1 MPIQISSNQI
11 QSNAITS
18 AKLAGSIPASKLDLT
33 QTYDF
38 SSGTLRS
45 GTPSAD
51 SDVAVKSYVD
61 GLVGSGV
68 FWKEPVK
75 VASTANIDLSSALV
89 NNATIDGVT
98 VATGDRVLVKDQS
111 SAAENGIYIV
121 ASSGAASRASDCDSA
136 SELNG
141 AAVFVKQ
148 GTAAAD
154 QAFVQTAEIANL
166 GSDSVTWVQFTGLGQ
181 ITAGAALSKTGNT
194 LNVTVDDSSIEVSS
208 DALQIK
214 NSGVTND
221 MLSGSI
227 ANGKLANSTISGVA
241 LGTNLNSLSAATNGG
256 VVFSAY
262 NGSASVSNLQLDI
275 NDLADAGVSVANDS
289 IAIYDAD
296 ADVTGKESIAHLI
309 AAVAGDGLADS
320 SGVLS
325 VSVDDSSIELNSDSI
340 RVKASGVTNAML
352 AGSIADSKLNQIT
365 TSDKVAGSAVELNGS
380 GALENNSGLKVKV
393 DTDTIKIGS
402 GNRLEF
408 ALNPQFQTLSPNGN
422 LTAFDMSETLKQGF
436 DVIIVIRNGLIM
448 KQVMSGPSDESEY
461 VVDRTGGTGGVSKI
475 TFGSAP
481 AGTDDLRVF
490 FFGAA
495 S

>member
-1 MPIQISSNQI
+1 MPIQIASDQI
-11 QSNAITS
+11 KSNAITT

-33 QTYDF
+33 QTFDF

-45 GTPSAD
+45 GVPSAD

-98 VATGDRVLVKDQS
+98 VATNDRVLVKDQS
-111 SAAENGIYIV
+111 TASQNGIYIV
-121 ASSGAASRASDCDSA
+121 AASGAASRATDCDSA

-148 GTAAAD
+148 GSAAAD
-154 QAFVQTAEIANL
+154 QAFVQTAEITNL

-214 NSGVTND
+214 NGGVTND

-241 LGTNLNSLSAATNGG
+241 LGANLNSLSAATNGG
-256 VVFSAY
+256 VLFSSY

-296 ADVTGKESIAHLI
+296 ADVTGKERISDII
-309 AAVAGDGLADS
+309 AAVAGDGLGAS
-320 SGVLS
+320 SGVLA

-365 TSDKVAGSAVELNGS
+365 GSDKVAGSAVELNGS
-380 GALENNSGLKVKV
+380 GAIENNSGLKIKV
-393 DTDTIKIGS
+393 DTDTIKIG
-402 GNRLEF
+402 GANRLEF
-408 ALNPQFQTLSPNGN
+408 ALNPQFQTLSPNGI

-448 KQVMSGPSDESEY
+448 KQVESSPADESEY
-461 VVDRTGGTGGVSKI
+461 VVSRTGGTGGVSKI

-481 AGTDDLRVF
+481 AGTDDLRAF